1 MRTADCTANAL
12 GLRFRSSSCVDPPC
26 FLSFFFS
33 AFGPLCFCWCC
44 FCFFTF
50 PSILSTEAQTISPEC
65 IFTERGRDRA
75 QWKWSCWDLRLY
87 SLLLQVQRRIYKV
100 VLVSNVKYSSPP
112 PLSSALLTTHIIVKT
127 TNTNNVI
134 ANTSSTN
141 KSPSKRPLLTWLLLV
156 FRGLWVPPLRI
167 QFVILSLT
175 GKKNVPDYVFHLVI
189 T

>member
-12 GLRFRSSSCVDPPC
+12 GLRFRSSSWVEPPC

-65 IFTERGRDRA
+65 IFTVKGRDRA

-100 VLVSNVKYSSPP
+100 VLGPTLSIPAPP
-112 PLSSALLTTHIIVKT
+112 PSLSSALLTTHIIVIT

-167 QFVILSLT
+167 QFVILS
-175 GKKNVPDYVFHLVI
+175 
-189 T
+189 